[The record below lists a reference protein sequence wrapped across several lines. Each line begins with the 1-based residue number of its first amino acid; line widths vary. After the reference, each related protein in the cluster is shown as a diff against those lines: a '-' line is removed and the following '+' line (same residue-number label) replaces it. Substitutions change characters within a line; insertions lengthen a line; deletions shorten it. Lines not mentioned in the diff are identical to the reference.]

1 MLSKLSEGAFGT
13 VSSFYHHISC
23 FSFYCCLQVYIAEA
37 DGISEYSST
46 LSLGTRLV
54 AIKFLGEDASD
65 KEK

>member
-13 VSSFYHHISC
+13 V
-23 FSFYCCLQVYIAEA
+23 YIAEA
-37 DGISEYSST
+37 DGITEYSSN

-54 AIKFLGEDASD
+54 AIKFLGDNALE